1 MRNLFTGEDNPETWS
16 HMEFLIIR
24 PDDDIRPFALETT
37 VGGLR
42 GNYLHFNE
50 QPWDKRE
57 YRANMTYARLGWD
70 FV

>member
-1 MRNLFTGEDNPETWS
+1 
-16 HMEFLIIR
+16 MEFLIIR